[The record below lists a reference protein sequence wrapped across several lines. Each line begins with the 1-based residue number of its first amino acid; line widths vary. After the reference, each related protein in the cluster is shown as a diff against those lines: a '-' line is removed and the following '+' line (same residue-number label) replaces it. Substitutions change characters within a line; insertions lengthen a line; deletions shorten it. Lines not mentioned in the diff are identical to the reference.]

1 MALRNYPIDS
11 INSNNEGL
19 YMILIVREENEEDI
33 WDTSKGIMYDGNKK
47 LNQPGVYIPI
57 E

>member
-1 MALRNYPIDS
+1 MALRDYPIDS

-47 LNQPGVYIPI
+47 IGPAGCLYTN
-57 E
+57 